1 MVETIPYYVQI
12 NFEVLVYDDCVL
24 ENGDDYYDRVY
35 YSPDL
40 SSSDFYWEIP
50 KTCLSENND
59 NPIFLIDSQSELDIP
74 VNINTNH
81 NR

>member
-1 MVETIPYYVQI
+1 M
-12 NFEVLVYDDCVL
+12 L
-24 ENGDDYYDRVY
+24 ENEDDYYDRVD

-50 KTCLSENND
+50 KTCFSENNV
-59 NPIFLIDSQSELDIP
+59 NEIFLIDSESGFDIL